1 MNTLIYVLP
10 AAPRPR
16 WHAASVGTTTRRPPR
31 PRRPRVSTPPPQA
44 TVPVLCNGQPW
55 RPRAAS
61 EAILITI
68 IIVIGGV
75 RLGRLVAA
83 RRRRGPKETPACGG
97 VSVPGVTLVA
107 RRALVMVAMVNNS
120 FLRLNEKSLSRFD

>member
-1 MNTLIYVLP
+1 MLWLLPLGHAGTPPVRAPRP
-10 AAPRPR
+10 AAPHAPSRPR
-16 WHAASVGTTTRRPPR
+16 ASRRR
-31 PRRPRVSTPPPQA
+31 PRRQ
-44 TVPVLCNGQPW
+44 QPCAVQ
-55 RPRAAS
+55 RTDREAEAAV
-61 EAILITI
+61 EAILISI

-75 RLGRLVAA
+75 GLGRFVVA

-107 RRALVMVAMVNNS
+107 RRALVRVAMVNNS